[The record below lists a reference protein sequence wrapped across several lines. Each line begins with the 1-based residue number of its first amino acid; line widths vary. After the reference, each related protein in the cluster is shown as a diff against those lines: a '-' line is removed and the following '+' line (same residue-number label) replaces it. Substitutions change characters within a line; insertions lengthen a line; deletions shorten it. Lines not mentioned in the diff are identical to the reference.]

1 MLSVSP
7 PSIAANPGDA
17 NNLSW
22 SFNSGSQAFDFLAVG
37 ESLGSARAFATKQ
50 RYAIDP
56 NQELIALGAA
66 NLSAGLMHGFTVDA
80 SLSNTATADASGART
95 QLSSVVTAAL
105 ILITAVALAGLF
117 TNLPTAVLGAI
128 VITAVVSLLDVD
140 ELRRYYRVRRV
151 DFWLAITALVG
162 VLLTNVLTG
171 LLVAV
176 LLSLVIVLYRASR
189 PDIAVLGKIPGQR
202 ASYGDVERHPE
213 NERIPG
219 LLIFRLDAPLY
230 FFNANTARQRMV
242 DLVESSDPPAQAVLL
257 DLGSSVDLDIATLDT
272 LRELVTTW
280 REAGLLVLFAQV
292 RGAARDVMRRTDLM
306 DFIGEERLYGSVH
319 AAVHAFVEEQASAPS
334 TPDQV
339 GGQAT
344 DYDRAHE

>member
-1 MLSVSP
+1 
-7 PSIAANPGDA
+7 
-17 NNLSW
+17 
-22 SFNSGSQAFDFLAVG
+22 
-37 ESLGSARAFATKQ
+37 
-50 RYAIDP
+50 
-56 NQELIALGAA
+56 
-66 NLSAGLMHGFTVDA
+66 
-80 SLSNTATADASGART
+80 
-95 QLSSVVTAAL
+95 
-105 ILITAVALAGLF
+105 
-117 TNLPTAVLGAI
+117 
-128 VITAVVSLLDVD
+128 
-140 ELRRYYRVRRV
+140 
-151 DFWLAITALVG
+151 
-162 VLLTNVLTG
+162 LLTNVLTG